1 MATDG
6 PRPLEDEVLLENVR
20 GRTRAVKW
28 DREAG
33 RFQATTLRA
42 DALSGTATSSTTTAS
57 SFGGGGSGVQRQ
69 QDSRLVNLLKSCF
82 IPSGEITSDYY
93 RYSMWRLA
101 QRFVSATCSV
111 FGTQALLLALGFKR
125 EKIGIAAATTW
136 VLKDAL
142 GKFSRIFW
150 ASKHGRKFDSDAKK
164 WRFRSSIIFAA
175 GNALEIF
182 TYIVPSLFLLLA
194 ACANAMK
201 QMAMLTSS
209 ATRNTIY
216 KSFAR
221 NGDNIGDITAKGE
234 AQLAVIDLLG
244 MGAGILISRAIGA
257 SRAKISGA
265 FAMLSFID
273 LVCIFNEIRSVV
285 FTSLNFERAGIVLK
299 HVMAAGGSSSSSS
312 SSSTGVLAAAA
323 LTPVEVASREPIL
336 QRARYAEEMFKS
348 WSGLRVDADV
358 LRGSLALCQSEG
370 ADGAAPRFVVTAG
383 VRVARSWAEVR
394 RVELA
399 WEPCATLR
407 AVRDVPVVLSPQ
419 VLLRR
424 DATSADVFRAL
435 VVVQRLV
442 QLFEARSAPVGA
454 SSVPLPWVALGRRKA
469 DNEGQRAA
477 LAALGLDSATVLG
490 LLREAKEYEDTNLPA
505 VLKLLQAAGWDS
517 DKFTFG
523 NLSPRVEW

>member
-1 MATDG
+1 M
-6 PRPLEDEVLLENVR
+6 
-20 GRTRAVKW
+20 
-28 DREAG
+28 
-33 RFQATTLRA
+33 
-42 DALSGTATSSTTTAS
+42 
-57 SFGGGGSGVQRQ
+57 
-69 QDSRLVNLLKSCF
+69 VNLIKSCF

-111 FGTQALLLALGFKR
+111 FGTQALLLALGFKK

-164 WRFRSSIIFAA
+164 WRFRSSILFAA

-265 FAMLSFID
+265 FAVLSFID
-273 LVCIFNEIRSVV
+273 LVCIFNEIKSVV
-285 FTSLNFERAGIVLK
+285 FTSLNFERAGIVLS
-299 HVMAAGGSSSSSS
+299 HLMEPGAPGSSSDDSRSRSNSDSNSSSSSNSNNSNNNS
-312 SSSTGVLAAAA
+312 SSVS
-323 LTPVEVASREPIL
+323 LTPQEVASLEPIL
-336 QRARYAEEMFKS
+336 HRARYAEEMFKS
-348 WSGLRVDADV
+348 WSSLRVDADV
-358 LRGSLALCQSEG
+358 LQGSLALYPPGGGKDEDGGG
-370 ADGAAPRFVVTAG
+370 ATRFVVTAG
-383 VRVARSWAEVR
+383 LRVARSLAEAR

-399 WEPCATLR
+399 LEPCATLR
-407 AVRDVPVVLSPQ
+407 AVRGVPVVLTPQ
-419 VLLRR
+419 VLLHRE
-424 DATSADVFRAL
+424 ATSADAFRAL
-435 VVVQRLV
+435 VVVLRLV
-442 QLFEARSAPVGA
+442 KLFDERSAPVGP
-454 SSVPLPWVALGRRKA
+454 SSGLPWVALGRRRQGTA
-469 DNEGQRAA
+469 TAAGDRAE
-477 LAALGLDSATVLG
+477 LAALGLGSDAVVS
-490 LLREAKEYEDTNLPA
+490 LLREATDYERNNLST
-505 VLKLLQAAGWDS
+505 LLAMLQTVGWDTT
-517 DKFTFG
+517 KFTFG
-523 NLSPRVEW
+523 SLRTRVEW

>member
-1 MATDG
+1 METDG
-6 PRPLEDEVLLENVR
+6 PRQLEDEVLLENVR

-33 RFQATTLRA
+33 RFQATTLPA
-42 DALSGTATSSTTTAS
+42 DALSGTATTASSSTTTAS
-57 SFGGGGSGVQRQ
+57 SFGGGGGVQRQ

-257 SRAKISGA
+257 
-265 FAMLSFID
+265 
-273 LVCIFNEIRSVV
+273 
-285 FTSLNFERAGIVLK
+285 
-299 HVMAAGGSSSSSS
+299 
-312 SSSTGVLAAAA
+312 
-323 LTPVEVASREPIL
+323 P
-336 QRARYAEEMFKS
+336 
-348 WSGLRVDADV
+348 
-358 LRGSLALCQSEG
+358 
-370 ADGAAPRFVVTAG
+370 
-383 VRVARSWAEVR
+383 
-394 RVELA
+394 
-399 WEPCATLR
+399 
-407 AVRDVPVVLSPQ
+407 
-419 VLLRR
+419 
-424 DATSADVFRAL
+424 SA
-435 VVVQRLV
+435 
-442 QLFEARSAPVGA
+442 A
-454 SSVPLPWVALGRRKA
+454 SSQVRWVPRCRPTARQARC
-469 DNEGQRAA
+469 
-477 LAALGLDSATVLG
+477 S
-490 LLREAKEYEDTNLPA
+490 PA
-505 VLKLLQAAGWDS
+505 FPGAPNPK
-517 DKFTFG
+517 
-523 NLSPRVEW
+523 SPS